1 VTASNHT
8 AAASGT
14 SSKLSASDENTTTA
28 FGLAAVH
35 TPALKHAIN
44 VAAMD
49 YPYATILGDSLLFYE
64 AQRSGNL
71 STMPGGNRIPWRGDQ
86 LLDDGSDVGLDL
98 SGGYYEAGSMFFFTT
113 AVITLALLLLCHNQF
128 FLVILLQ

>member
-1 VTASNHT
+1 
-8 AAASGT
+8 
-14 SSKLSASDENTTTA
+14 
-28 FGLAAVH
+28 
-35 TPALKHAIN
+35 
-44 VAAMD
+44 MD

-71 STMPGGNRIPWRGDQ
+71 SAMPGGNRVPWRGDQ

-98 SGGYYEAGSMFFFTT
+98 SGGYYEAGSMLFFTT

-128 FLVILLQ
+128 FLVIFLQ